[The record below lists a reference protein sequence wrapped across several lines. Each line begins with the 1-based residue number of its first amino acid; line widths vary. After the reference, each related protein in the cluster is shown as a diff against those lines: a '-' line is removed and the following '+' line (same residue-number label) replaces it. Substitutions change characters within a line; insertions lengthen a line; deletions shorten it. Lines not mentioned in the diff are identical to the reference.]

1 MHFNK
6 SRKMSV
12 IALTRKQKIGKT
24 EGWHHNV
31 HPMMPKLLRIGLE
44 LFACGQGI
52 WRQMFDRCRLLIG
65 SCFWKISKPLI
76 PPYVTCVTVLTLKQ
90 ISGREGN
97 AILINESNKNKLTK
111 KKQRRFACNYIA
123 LVSDFIWSWY
133 AFKNA
138 AEVCIIRHFNK
149 TLVELQQKLNNIKNQ
164 CLTKFL
170 AKPWRTTWDSAV
182 DVLP

>member
-31 HPMMPKLLRIGLE
+31 HPMMAKLLRIGLE

-52 WRQMFDRCRLLIG
+52 WRQMLDRSRLLIG
-65 SCFWKISKPLI
+65 SCFGKISNPPI

-97 AILINESNKNKLTK
+97 AILINESKQKQTNK
-111 KKQRRFACNYIA
+111 KKTKTFCMQLYCPCKWFHLILICFQKCR
-123 LVSDFIWSWY
+123 WSVH
-133 AFKNA
+133 NS
-138 AEVCIIRHFNK
+138 
-149 TLVELQQKLNNIKNQ
+149 TLQQN
-164 CLTKFL
+164 TRWAS
-170 AKPWRTTWDSAV
+170 AKAEQH
-182 DVLP
+182 

>member
-1 MHFNK
+1 MCTPWWLNFYALDWNYLPVGREFEGKCLTGPITYRLLFLKNITPPPHPPICHMCDSFDTEANK
-6 SRKMSV
+6 WERRKYDTYKWV
-12 IALTRKQKIGKT
+12 KQKQT
-24 EGWHHNV
+24 N
-31 HPMMPKLLRIGLE
+31 
-44 LFACGQGI
+44 
-52 WRQMFDRCRLLIG
+52 
-65 SCFWKISKPLI
+65 
-76 PPYVTCVTVLTLKQ
+76 
-90 ISGREGN
+90 
-97 AILINESNKNKLTK
+97 K

>member
-6 SRKMSV
+6 TRKMSV

-31 HPMMPKLLRIGLE
+31 HPMMAKLLRIGLE

-52 WRQMFDRCRLLIG
+52 WRQMFDRADYL
-65 SCFWKISKPLI
+65 SAPVFEKYHPPPI

-97 AILINESNKNKLTK
+97 TILTNESNKNKLTK
-111 KKQRRFACNYIA
+111 KKTKTFCMQLYCTCKWFHLILICFQECR
-123 LVSDFIWSWY
+123 WSVH
-133 AFKNA
+133 NS
-138 AEVCIIRHFNK
+138 
-149 TLVELQQKLNNIKNQ
+149 TLQQN
-164 CLTKFL
+164 TRWAS
-170 AKPWRTTWDSAV
+170 AKAEQH
-182 DVLP
+182 

>member
-1 MHFNK
+1 
-6 SRKMSV
+6 MSV

-44 LFACGQGI
+44 LFARGQGI
-52 WRQMFDRCRLLIG
+52 WRKMFDRSRLLIS
-65 SCFWKISKPLI
+65 SCFWKMSNPPI
-76 PPYVTCVTVLTLKQ
+76 PPYVTCDSFDAETNKWERRKCDTYKWIKQ
-90 ISGREGN
+90 KQT
-97 AILINESNKNKLTK
+97 NKK
-111 KKQRRFACNYIA
+111 KKQRRFACIYIA

-164 CLTKFL
+164 CLTKF
-170 AKPWRTTWDSAV
+170 
-182 DVLP
+182 

>member
-24 EGWHHNV
+24 EGWHHNA
-31 HPMMPKLLRIGLE
+31 KLLRIGLE

-52 WRQMFDRCRLLIG
+52 WRQMFDRSRLLIG
-65 SCFWKISKPLI
+65 SCFWKISNPPI

-97 AILINESNKNKLTK
+97 TILINESNKNKLTK
-111 KKQRRFACNYIA
+111 KNKDVLHAINYIA
-123 LVSDFIWSWY
+123 LVSDFIWSRY

-182 DVLP
+182 DVLS

>member
-1 MHFNK
+1 MHWTGIICLWAGNLKENVWQEPITYQLLFLKNVKPPHPPICHMCDSFDTEANK
-6 SRKMSV
+6 WERRKYDTYKWV
-12 IALTRKQKIGKT
+12 KQKQT
-24 EGWHHNV
+24 N
-31 HPMMPKLLRIGLE
+31 
-44 LFACGQGI
+44 
-52 WRQMFDRCRLLIG
+52 
-65 SCFWKISKPLI
+65 
-76 PPYVTCVTVLTLKQ
+76 
-90 ISGREGN
+90 
-97 AILINESNKNKLTK
+97 K

-123 LVSDFIWSWY
+123 LVSDLIWSWY

>member
-24 EGWHHNV
+24 EGWHHDV

-52 WRQMFDRCRLLIG
+52 WRQMFDRSRLLIG
-65 SCFWKISKPLI
+65 SCFWKISN
-76 PPYVTCVTVLTLKQ
+76 PPYPPICHMCDSFVAEANKWERRQYDTYKWVKQ
-90 ISGREGN
+90 KQTN
-97 AILINESNKNKLTK
+97 K

-164 CLTKFL
+164 CLTKF
-170 AKPWRTTWDSAV
+170 
-182 DVLP
+182 

>member
-24 EGWHHNV
+24 EGWHHNT
-31 HPMMPKLLRIGLE
+31 KLLRIGLE

-52 WRQMFDRCRLLIG
+52 WRQMFDRADYL
-65 SCFWKISKPLI
+65 SAPVFEKYQPPPPPI

-97 AILINESNKNKLTK
+97 TILTNESNKNKLTK

-149 TLVELQQKLNNIKNQ
+149 TLVELQQKLNNIENQ
-164 CLTKFL
+164 CLTKF
-170 AKPWRTTWDSAV
+170 
-182 DVLP
+182 

>member
-1 MHFNK
+1 MCTPWWLNFY
-6 SRKMSV
+6 
-12 IALTRKQKIGKT
+12 ALDWNYLPVGREFEDKCLTGPLT
-24 EGWHHNV
+24 Y
-31 HPMMPKLLRIGLE
+31 
-44 LFACGQGI
+44 
-52 WRQMFDRCRLLIG
+52 RLLFLKNI
-65 SCFWKISKPLI
+65 IPPPPI

-97 AILINESNKNKLTK
+97 TILINESNKNKLTK

-123 LVSDFIWSWY
+123 LVSDLIWPWY

>member
-1 MHFNK
+1 MCTPSWLNFYALDWNYLPVGREFEGKCLTGADYLSAPVFEKCQTSPSPHM
-6 SRKMSV
+6 SR
-12 IALTRKQKIGKT
+12 
-24 EGWHHNV
+24 
-31 HPMMPKLLRIGLE
+31 
-44 LFACGQGI
+44 
-52 WRQMFDRCRLLIG
+52 
-65 SCFWKISKPLI
+65 
-76 PPYVTCVTVLTLKQ
+76 VTVLTLKQ

-97 AILINESNKNKLTK
+97 AILINESKQKQTNKK

-164 CLTKFL
+164 CLTKFYNHAEPHEIQQL
-170 AKPWRTTWDSAV
+170 TYYLKLFNDR
-182 DVLP
+182 

>member
-6 SRKMSV
+6 SHKMSV

-52 WRQMFDRCRLLIG
+52 WRQMFDRSWLLIG
-65 SCFWKISKPLI
+65 SCFWKMSNPPI

-97 AILINESNKNKLTK
+97 TILINESNKNKLTK
-111 KKQRRFACNYIA
+111 KKQRRFECNYIA

-164 CLTKFL
+164 CLTKF
-170 AKPWRTTWDSAV
+170 
-182 DVLP
+182 

>member
-6 SRKMSV
+6 TRKMSV

-31 HPMMPKLLRIGLE
+31 HPMMAKLLRIGLE

-52 WRQMFDRCRLLIG
+52 WSQMFDRSRLLI
-65 SCFWKISKPLI
+65 SSRF
-76 PPYVTCVTVLTLKQ
+76 CVTVLTLKQ

-97 AILINESNKNKLTK
+97 TILINEPNKNKLTK
-111 KKQRRFACNYIA
+111 NKQRRFACNYIA

-164 CLTKFL
+164 CLTKFYNHAEPHEIQQL
-170 AKPWRTTWDSAV
+170 TYYLKLFNDR
-182 DVLP
+182 

>member
-1 MHFNK
+1 MCTPWWLNFY
-6 SRKMSV
+6 
-12 IALTRKQKIGKT
+12 ALDWNYLPVGREFEGKCLT
-24 EGWHHNV
+24 G
-31 HPMMPKLLRIGLE
+31 PITY
-44 LFACGQGI
+44 
-52 WRQMFDRCRLLIG
+52 RLLFLKNIN
-65 SCFWKISKPLI
+65 PPPI

-97 AILINESNKNKLTK
+97 TILINESNKNKLTK

-182 DVLP
+182 DVLS